1 MTVYDNI
8 AVALEIQKG
17 NNKDAIDK
25 KIKEVLEY
33 VNLEEYE
40 NRKVTELSG
49 GQRQRVQE
57 RL

>member
-25 KIKEVLEY
+25 KLKKYWNMSILKNTKTV
-33 VNLEEYE
+33 
-40 NRKVTELSG
+40 K
-49 GQRQRVQE
+49 
-57 RL
+57 